1 MPNYH
6 PKKADDFQKIFLNEL
21 NALSCFKT
29 ILQITH
35 NTFTESCTWIS
46 SGGAS
51 AKNNDKVVF
60 IYADDMESKSAENRV
75 KQKLSTESTS
85 PEFYLSDAIWITCK
99 SIKYIPHTN
108 EFGPRTLLA

>member
-1 MPNYH
+1 
-6 PKKADDFQKIFLNEL
+6 
-21 NALSCFKT
+21 
-29 ILQITH
+29 
-35 NTFTESCTWIS
+35 
-46 SGGAS
+46 
-51 AKNNDKVVF
+51 
-60 IYADDMESKSAENRV
+60 MESKSAENRV